1 MRFITALVLAC
12 ALAPLH
18 ASAQATQPAQQGAA
32 TRVPFVVE
40 RTYWVRPGKE
50 LQFIA
55 MFEKNS
61 VPKLRARMKEG
72 HVLWMR
78 LARPQFNAS
87 NDQWDLRL
95 TVAWRDADS
104 AIERINLANAQ
115 QARDTQRLALEE
127 QIMEEL
133 IVDRSDIP
141 VQEWDVGGTGN

>member
-1 MRFITALVLAC
+1 MRSITVLMLAV

-18 ASAQATQPAQQGAA
+18 AAAQAVQQAPAAHA
-32 TRVPFVVE
+32 PFVVE

-61 VPKLRARMKEG
+61 VQKLRARMKEG

-87 NDQWDLRL
+87 NEQWDLRV

-115 QARDTQRLALEE
+115 QARDAQRLAMEE

-133 IVDRSDIP
+133 VVDRTDIP
-141 VQEWDVGGTGN
+141 VQEWNVDGAGN